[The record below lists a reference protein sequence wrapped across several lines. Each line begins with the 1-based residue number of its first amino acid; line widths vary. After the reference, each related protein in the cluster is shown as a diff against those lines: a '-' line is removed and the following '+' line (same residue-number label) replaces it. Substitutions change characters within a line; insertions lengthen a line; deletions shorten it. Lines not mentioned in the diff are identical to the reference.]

1 MKVYVDLIIFLNFFF
16 DFILLLTTSIV
27 LKRRTSIK
35 RIVLGSLLGSI
46 TIIVLFVPL
55 TTLTLFL
62 LKVFLSVLIIL
73 ITFGYSDFKYFIT
86 NLVYFYLISIILG
99 GFIYYLNVSFSYKNI
114 GMVFFHKGI
123 SINYIFI
130 LICTPIIMYIYYK
143 QMKVIREINSLYYK
157 VDIYIN
163 ESKLELIGY
172 MDTGNTLIDPYT
184 NRPVIITNSKKFESI
199 IKNTPFFYIPYQS
212 INEGGLLRCY
222 KVKKIFIEG
231 IGVKKNIVVG
241 VVKDKLKSNKVEVLL
256 NYLLME
262 G

>member
-1 MKVYVDLIIFLNFFF
+1 MYVDLIIFLNFFF

-62 LKVFLSVLIIL
+62 LKVILSILIIL
-73 ITFGYSDFKYFIT
+73 VTFGYSDFKYFIT

-99 GFIYYLNVSFSYKNI
+99 GFVYYLNVSFSYKNI

-130 LICTPIIMYIYYK
+130 LISTPIVMYIYYK
-143 QMKVIREINSLYYK
+143 QMKVIREVNSLYYK
-157 VDIYIN
+157 VDIYIK

-172 MDTGNTLIDPYT
+172 MDTGNTLMDPYT
-184 NRPVIITNSKKFESI
+184 NSPVIITNSKKFKSVSESI
-199 IKNTPFFYIPYQS
+199 PFFYIPYQS
-212 INEGGLLRCY
+212 INGCGLLKCY

-231 IGVKKNIVVG
+231 IGVKNNVVVG
-241 VVKDKLKSNKVEVLL
+241 VVDEKLKSNKVDVLL